1 MPGVIVLAGGRGTRM
16 GGVDKASITLAGE
29 RLIDRLLRQ
38 LPYDAPVAVVS
49 PYHLGMPQVCE
60 KPLFGG
66 PAAGI
71 AAGHAALVGAAE
83 STTAIFAVDG
93 PDSPQMLPALEVAL
107 ASSGADVAV
116 ATLDGL
122 PQPLCALWRTESL
135 ARALHELG
143 NPRNRSVM
151 RLLGLAKNITE
162 IEGTAAVHD
171 IDTLDELRERRER
184 RTTQR

>member
-1 MPGVIVLAGGRGTRM
+1 MLGAIILAGGRGTRM

-71 AAGHAALVGAAE
+71 AAGHAALAGAAE
-83 STTAIFAVDG
+83 STTAILAVDA
-93 PDSPQMLPALEVAL
+93 PDSPQMLPALEAAL
-107 ASSGADVAV
+107 AGSGADVAV
-116 ATLDGL
+116 ATLDGAL
-122 PQPLCALWRTESL
+122 QPLCALWRTESL
-135 ARALHELG
+135 TRALHKLG
-143 NPRNRSVM
+143 NPRNKSVM
-151 RLLGLAKNITE
+151 RLLRHAKNITE
-162 IEGTAAVHD
+162 VEGTAAVRD

-184 RTTQR
+184 RATQR